1 MAGTKCRGARHRD
14 QRGAAAVEF
23 ALVAPLMIM
32 LLLGIITFGIAYT
45 QSVALNNTAREGAR
59 FGASTPNSPTWAA
72 DVKQRVRDL
81 YFDTTH
87 DFGNPANT
95 GDQICAALVKAPATI
110 LQVSGGCNTSDAGYP
125 ATPGTAVSGTC
136 VVKVWIHQD
145 VLLLWGLGSA
155 TRQVSAQSVA
165 IYDRTQLCT

>member
-23 ALVAPLMIM
+23 ALVVPMMVM

-72 DVKQRVRDL
+72 DVGTQVEAL
-81 YFDTTH
+81 YFDASH
-87 DFGNPANT
+87 DFGSQA
-95 GDQICAALVKAPATI
+95 GDKICAALVKAPATI